1 VLAARYEA
9 HALGQAA
16 SAEQVRTE
24 LARTRPLS
32 VTRAE
37 AIAALRDWAR
47 GRTVGAD

>member
-1 VLAARYEA
+1 VPA
-9 HALGQAA
+9 
-16 SAEQVRTE
+16 E
-24 LARTRPLS
+24 LARTQPLS